1 MRHREL
7 AIRAVIHTM
16 WGVLSFVLSFAT
28 IMVVAM
34 ILSVLEA
41 VLEERE
47 NKWLHDGFAFG
58 LAVFSTPFYL
68 LWGWRATLTVLT
80 IVTVWALVPA
90 LRERARL
97 RRRRAKPVGSG

>member
-1 MRHREL
+1 
-7 AIRAVIHTM
+7 M
-16 WGVLSFVLSFAT
+16 WGLLSFVLSSAT

-47 NKWLHDGFAFG
+47 NKWLHEGFAIG

-68 LWGWRATLTVLT
+68 LWGWRATLTILT
-80 IVTVWALVPA
+80 ILTVWTLVPA

-97 RRRRAKPVGSG
+97 KRSRAKQSVGG

>member
-1 MRHREL
+1 M
-7 AIRAVIHTM
+7 IDTM

-34 ILSVLEA
+34 ILSVIEA

-47 NKWLHDGFAFG
+47 NKWLHEGFAFG
-58 LAVFSTPFYL
+58 LAILSTPFYL
-68 LWGWRATLTVLT
+68 MWGWRATLTILT

-90 LRERARL
+90 LRERGR
-97 RRRRAKPVGSG
+97 RKRRRARQGGSG